1 VTNITV
7 KEIYEQ
13 QYEHFRSMNG
23 LLYQMPIIFS
33 TILGGL
39 WYFAA
44 SYLGKDRIVSTGVFV
59 FAAIAAVCFT
69 IALQRFRLAF
79 NGYIDNLNKFDGE
92 YRVTLKQSALPST
105 LAAMI
110 FLVMSAAFVSVAGAV
125 YAIVY
130 PAHETTEWLHVIL
143 GH

>member
-1 VTNITV
+1 MTEVTE

-23 LLYQMPIIFS
+23 LLYQMPVIFS

-44 SYLGKDRIVSTGVFV
+44 SYLGKDRLVSTGVFV
-59 FAAIAAVCFT
+59 FAAIAASCFT

-79 NGYIDNLNKFDGE
+79 NAYLDNLNKLDGK
-92 YRVTLKQSALPST
+92 YKVTLKHSCLPST
-105 LAAMI
+105 LSAMV
-110 FLVMSAAFVSVAGAV
+110 FLVIAAAAVSLAGAV
-125 YAIVY
+125 YALTY
-130 PAHETTEWLHVIL
+130 PLQCIE
-143 GH
+143 